1 MENFAYH
8 NPTRLYFGR
17 QAIDEL
23 SDELEKYGQTI
34 LLVTGGG
41 SVKRMGLYDTVMKLL
56 RRGGKTVI
64 ELPGISSNPKYT
76 HVLEGQRLCR
86 EHHVDLILA
95 VGGGSC
101 IDAAKGIAAA
111 AMMDGD
117 VWEYFLSRASVER
130 ALPVAT
136 ILTIPATGSEM
147 NGNAVISRWDTKE
160 KVAVYGNALYPAFS
174 ILDPVYSFSVPA
186 SHTVY
191 GAIDIIIH
199 ALEHYFVPP
208 TETPLL
214 DYLTEGLVRT
224 AVDSVRRVLR
234 DPCDYD
240 ARANLMFAATVA
252 NGPGI
257 GLGKQA
263 DWASHRIE
271 HELSALYDVPHGAGL
286 AVVYPNWMAYAAEK
300 DPSRFAHFARA
311 VWDVPAELE
320 DDMAAAKAGIA
331 QMRAFFTEIGAPAT
345 LEQLG
350 VPADQIPH
358 MARQAVRF
366 GALGSYCK
374 LDAAAVEQILNM
386 CR

>member
-23 SDELEKYGQTI
+23 PGELEKYGQTI

-56 RRGGKTVI
+56 HRGGKTVI

-111 AMMDGD
+111 TMMDGD

-174 ILDPVYSFSVPA
+174 ILDPVYSFSVAPRRLQVCP
-186 SHTVY
+186 S
-191 GAIDIIIH
+191 
-199 ALEHYFVPP
+199 
-208 TETPLL
+208 
-214 DYLTEGLVRT
+214 YLRSQY
-224 AVDSVRRVLR
+224 SVRFLVGGMKYSQQCTHRVMR
-234 DPCDYD
+234 WVSCAKYSD
-240 ARANLMFAATVA
+240 
-252 NGPGI
+252 
-257 GLGKQA
+257 
-263 DWASHRIE
+263 RI
-271 HELSALYDVPHGAGL
+271 
-286 AVVYPNWMAYAAEK
+286 
-300 DPSRFAHFARA
+300 
-311 VWDVPAELE
+311 
-320 DDMAAAKAGIA
+320 
-331 QMRAFFTEIGAPAT
+331 
-345 LEQLG
+345 
-350 VPADQIPH
+350 
-358 MARQAVRF
+358 VR
-366 GALGSYCK
+366 
-374 LDAAAVEQILNM
+374 
-386 CR
+386 